1 MARRELAT
9 GAATAL
15 LVAVVGTGAAV
26 AAEDP
31 VADLLAEGGYQLAD
45 LVQGTNPVP
54 EGRGVMTYSAVL
66 TFQPGSKTPKV
77 SGVRVTTRPV
87 DFDGAASGPDRAVTA
102 ASISPGP
109 AGKQAAVDC
118 AWQGGKRHGVTTFD
132 PQRVGVD
139 TEIGALN
146 LATAFARAARTADV
160 VGQPAAAQWVGCAA
174 GGATLNKGLRLLEAG
189 AGVAYRDASSNS
201 RFGTAWKYFEEAP
214 ASYELRSGFPVAY
227 DKTGAMVGTVRQVT
241 GGELLGSFSSA
252 VDTPAS
258 DFDRNGSH
266 GYWQDPCI
274 DSPACPGSEGS
285 RGFHG
290 ATAHAV
296 WALPGEVARSFVVT
310 GYVHYA
316 CAVPNAPAC
325 T

>member
-1 MARRELAT
+1 MARRALAT
-9 GAATAL
+9 GVATAL
-15 LVAVVGTGAAV
+15 LVAAVSAGTAV

-31 VADLLAEGGYQLAD
+31 VADMLAEGDYLLAD
-45 LVQGTNPVP
+45 LVQGTSPVP
-54 EGRGVMTYSAVL
+54 EGRGVMVYSALL
-66 TFQPGSKTPKV
+66 TFAPGSKTPKI
-77 SGVRVTTRPV
+77 SGVQVTMRPV
-87 DFDGAASGPDRAVTA
+87 DFDGAAAGPDRAVTT

-118 AWQGGKRHGVTTFD
+118 AWQGGKRHGVTMFD
-132 PQRVGVD
+132 PQRVGVR
-139 TEIGALN
+139 TEIGTLN

-160 VGQPAAAQWVGCAA
+160 VGQPASAQWVGCAA
-174 GGATLNKGLRLLEAG
+174 GGATLNDGLRVLEAG
-189 AGVAYRDASSNS
+189 AGVAYRDSNSNS
-201 RFGTAWKYFEEAP
+201 RFGMAWKYFEEAP

-227 DKTGAMVGTVRQVT
+227 DKTGAMVSTVRQVT
-241 GGELLGSFSSA
+241 GGQLLGSFSSA
-252 VDTPAS
+252 VDTPVS

-274 DSPACPGSEGS
+274 ESAACPGSEGS
-285 RGFHG
+285 HGFHG

-310 GYVHYA
+310 AYVHYA